1 MSDSIKIKKGVDIK
15 LVGAAENVIASLDR
29 PGIFAIKP
37 TDFHNL
43 VPKLVVREGDQVKAG
58 SVLFHDKYREAI
70 KFTSPVSG
78 EIAEVRRGE
87 KRRILEIRILPDV
100 ESQSIDFGAADPV
113 SLSRD
118 QTFFIQAGLFLLIV
132 YIAYRNR
139 SSTTRG
145 KGRAISAE
153 SILGALVGF
162 FNGYLIMGAL
172 WYFLDI
178 NEYPLDPLIIAPS
191 ITSPSAQ
198 NLAAMPMIVFS
209 GGVAGSGD
217 FLAIVVII
225 LLLFVILAIN

>member
-1 MSDSIKIKKGVDIK
+1 MIELYALMWVVATFTAVIGFLRGWNREVVVTAACVLGTFLLFQFDS
-15 LVGAAENVIASLDR
+15 LL
-29 PGIFAIKP
+29 
-37 TDFHNL
+37 
-43 VPKLVVREGDQVKAG
+43 
-58 SVLFHDKYREAI
+58 
-70 KFTSPVSG
+70 
-78 EIAEVRRGE
+78 RGT
-87 KRRILEIRILPDV
+87 IL
-100 ESQSIDFGAADPV
+100 V